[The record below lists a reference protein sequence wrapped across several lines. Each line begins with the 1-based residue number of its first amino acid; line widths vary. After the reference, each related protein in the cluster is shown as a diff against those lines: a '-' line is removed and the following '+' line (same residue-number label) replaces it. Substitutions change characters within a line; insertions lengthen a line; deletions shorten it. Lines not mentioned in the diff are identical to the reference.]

1 MTDEEIDLIYK
12 EMEESCNNFNVRNFH
27 YASSGPVPE
36 KYQDLYYGLQKL
48 DEKLDRMLENEA
60 DNSVITKVIHI
71 RKTISNYLEHIME
84 FGAYNDLNVFFGCDI
99 NEIIPKLNKD
109 IDKIQDNN

>member
-27 YASSGPVPE
+27 YAPSGHVPE

-48 DEKLDRMLENEA
+48 DEKLDKILENETN
-60 DNSVITKVIHI
+60 NSIITKVIRI
-71 RKTISNYLEHIME
+71 RKTISNYLEDIME